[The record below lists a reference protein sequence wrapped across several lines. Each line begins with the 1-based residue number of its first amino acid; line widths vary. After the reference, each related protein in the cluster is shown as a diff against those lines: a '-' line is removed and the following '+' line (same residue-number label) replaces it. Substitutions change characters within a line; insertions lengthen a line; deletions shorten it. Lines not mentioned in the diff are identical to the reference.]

1 MTEAE
6 VYAGLTDVF
15 RDLFGD
21 PALQLKPETT
31 AADVPGW
38 DSFNHLNIVAGAE
51 ERFGVRLGT
60 REIDGLRNV
69 GDLARLIL
77 KKRGG

>member
-1 MTEAE
+1 MTESE

-21 PALQLKPETT
+21 PSIQLTPQTT
-31 AADVPGW
+31 ATDIAGW

-60 REIDGLRNV
+60 REVEGLRNV
-69 GDLARLIL
+69 GDLAQLIL

>member
-1 MTEAE
+1 VTEAE
-6 VYAGLTDVF
+6 IYAGLTEVF

-21 PALQLKPETT
+21 PTLQLAPETT

-60 REIDGLRNV
+60 REVDGLRNV